1 MTKRSTIVVALCLLI
16 LAGAW
21 IVGQTQSKPASGKL
35 AVVHPEVVLQNT
47 DEGKAEIARLQQ
59 LGQQKQTQL
68 NTQAEELRKLEAD
81 YQQLP
86 GTTTPQVRAQKEREI
101 QDRQVKLRRLQ
112 EDVQAEVG
120 QHQEIIMGRM
130 AEKLQNVLN
139 EYAQANNFDM
149 IFRLDQQ
156 GFAYVNPTLDVTMD
170 VAKLYNQKHP
180 GTGAA
185 QPATPPATQ
194 PAAPAAPRPQP

>member
-1 MTKRSTIVVALCLLI
+1 MTKRSTIIVALCLLVC
-16 LAGAW
+16 AGAW

-35 AVVHPEVVLQNT
+35 AVVHPEIVLQNT
-47 DEGKAEIARLQQ
+47 DEGKTEIGKLQQ
-59 LGQQKQTQL
+59 LSQAKQQQL
-68 NTQAEELRKLEAD
+68 NTQAAELRKIEEQ

-86 GTTTPQVRAQKEREI
+86 GTTTLQARGQMERDI

-112 EDVQAEVG
+112 EDIQAEIG
-120 QHQEIIMGRM
+120 QHQDIVMGRM

-156 GFAYVNPTLDVTMD
+156 GLAYVNPTLDVTMD

-180 GTGAA
+180 VAG
-185 QPATPPATQ
+185 
-194 PAAPAAPRPQP
+194 AAPATAAPKP

>member
-1 MTKRSTIVVALCLLI
+1 MV
-16 LAGAW
+16 LAGVW
-21 IVGQTQSKPASGKL
+21 MIGQTQSKPLSGKVG
-35 AVVHPEVVLQNT
+35 VVHPEVILQNT
-47 DEGKAEIARLQQ
+47 DEGKAEIAKLQQ
-59 LGQQKQTQL
+59 LSQAKQQQL
-68 NTQAEELRKLEAD
+68 NTQAEELRRLEQE

-86 GTTTPQVRAQKEREI
+86 GTTTPQVRAQKERDI

-120 QHQEIIMGRM
+120 QRQEVVMGTM

-139 EYAQANNFDM
+139 EYAQSNNFDM

-156 GFAYVNPTLDVTMD
+156 AFAYVNPALDVTMD
-170 VAKLYNQKHP
+170 VAKVYNQKHP
-180 GTGAA
+180 AAGAA
-185 QPATPPATQ
+185 Q